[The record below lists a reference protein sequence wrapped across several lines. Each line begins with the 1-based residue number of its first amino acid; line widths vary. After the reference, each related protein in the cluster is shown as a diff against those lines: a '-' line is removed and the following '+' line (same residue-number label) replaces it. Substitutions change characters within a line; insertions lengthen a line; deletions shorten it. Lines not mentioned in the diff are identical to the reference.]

1 MAQKYDANLT
11 EWDYR
16 TKTGKRGQ
24 FILDRSRYKGDCL
37 VYAQE
42 NVDREINM
50 IEQTVRSQLG
60 EIPVRNPYEAVTV
73 DQLVARLGS
82 MCSPANDRRGNMAGY
97 VIGPDINGRICH
109 CATCFSIG
117 EARQHA
123 AKLNVKQETPTP

>member
-1 MAQKYDANLT
+1 MACKYDANLT

-16 TKTGKRGQ
+16 TKSGKRGQ
-24 FILDRSRYKGDCL
+24 FILDRSRYKADAL

-60 EIPVRNPYEAVTV
+60 EVPTRAQYEAVTRE
-73 DQLVARLGS
+73 QLVTRLGS
-82 MCSPANDRRGNMAGY
+82 MCSPMRDRHGY

-109 CATCFSIG
+109 CATCFSLG

-123 AKLNVKQETPTP
+123 AKLNAQHRESVA